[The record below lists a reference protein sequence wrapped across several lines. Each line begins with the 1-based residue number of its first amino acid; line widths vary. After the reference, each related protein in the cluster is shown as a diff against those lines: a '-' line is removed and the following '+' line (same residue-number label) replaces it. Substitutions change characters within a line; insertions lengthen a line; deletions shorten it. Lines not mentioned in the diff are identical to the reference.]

1 MNDIDEILRALR
13 TIELPETL
21 VHIDGARLANVA
33 RGRRN
38 EARKINMIAAAIA
51 LFVGFAG
58 SALPAIPASA
68 AVVTPF
74 GVATPLAPS
83 TLLASQP

>member
-1 MNDIDEILRALR
+1 MNNIDDILRALR
-13 TIELPETL
+13 TTELPEKL
-21 VHIDGARLANVA
+21 VHIDGALLADVA
-33 RGRRN
+33 RGRRD
-38 EARKINMIAAAIA
+38 EARKVNLIAATIA

-58 SALPAIPASA
+58 SALPAVPASA